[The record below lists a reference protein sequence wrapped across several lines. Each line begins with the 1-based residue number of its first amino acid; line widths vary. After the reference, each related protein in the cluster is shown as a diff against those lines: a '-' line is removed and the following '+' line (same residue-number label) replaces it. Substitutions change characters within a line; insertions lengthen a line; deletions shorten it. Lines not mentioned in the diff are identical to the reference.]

1 MGGLCSK
8 PNALS
13 QLDDSIRVAVK
24 HDAKAAAK
32 KGETL
37 KYVPRQPHP
46 LLDRPPNKSG
56 GEQVEESKD

>member
-1 MGGLCSK
+1 MGALCSK
-8 PNALS
+8 PSHLS

-37 KYVPRQPHP
+37 KYIPRQPHP
-46 LLDRPPNKSG
+46 LMDKKAD
-56 GEQVEESKD
+56 EESKN